1 MTVSTLVAIF
11 HDFCLQRAPNAAV
24 EIRISLP

>member
-11 HDFCLQRAPNAAV
+11 HDSASSAPNAAV
-24 EIRISLP
+24 EIRICRP